1 MVKVHGATVTTL
13 DYNNEISIPPSK
25 KKIESLKKENQIIHQ
40 LSERLL
46 HQIECYST
54 PVTLNETIEALKKEN
69 ESIPAL
75 NARIVSLEE
84 ENDMIFA
91 LTEKLHHY
99 KRRMM

>member
-1 MVKVHGATVTTL
+1 MVKVHGATVTAL

-84 ENDMIFA
+84 ENDRIFA
-91 LTEKLHHY
+91 LNENCITTKGE
-99 KRRMM
+99 